1 MAVVESSLHFLTR
14 DNVYEHEKPYQLRY
28 KAAKE
33 IPATN
38 IRLEKQESIKIS
50 SIRGQ
55 ERQLSFEK
63 NGFTVLKMDQ
73 EVPYDDFSTPA
84 GVTRYL
90 NMVAEQ
96 LKKRLGAEQVQVYQY
111 VVSTWKLLHANN
123 QNAILTTSRFEN
135 VIQVFPL
142 QKKAKSTNSLSHL
155 QSLISVSSL
164 FAATSTGQAGYEKL
178 TQIQDTT
185 PEHAVAISKE
195 VNGDAAKEVSPNL
208 RFQVVK

>member
-33 IPATN
+33 IPTTN
-38 IRLEKQESIKIS
+38 IRLEKQEPIKIS

-55 ERQLSFEK
+55 ERQFSFER

-73 EVPYDDFSTPA
+73 EVPYDDFSTSA

-96 LKKRLGAEQVQVYQY
+96 LRKRLGAEKVQVYQY
-111 VVSTWKLLHANN
+111 VVSTWKILHANN
-123 QNAILTTSRFEN
+123 QIAILTTSRFEN
-135 VIQVFPL
+135 VIQVSPL
-142 QKKAKSTNSLSHL
+142 QKKAKSTSSLSHR

-164 FAATSTGQAGYEKL
+164 FAATP
-178 TQIQDTT
+178 I
-185 PEHAVAISKE
+185 
-195 VNGDAAKEVSPNL
+195 
-208 RFQVVK
+208 